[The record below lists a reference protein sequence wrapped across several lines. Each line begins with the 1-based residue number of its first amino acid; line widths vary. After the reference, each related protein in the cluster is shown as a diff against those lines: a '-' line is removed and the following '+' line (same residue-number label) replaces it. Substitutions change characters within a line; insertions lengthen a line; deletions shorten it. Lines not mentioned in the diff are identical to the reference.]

1 MLTRVFINGYG
12 NIGRRIASAISKD
25 KEIQLIGIAKYSPD
39 EKTQEAVHNQ
49 FDIFVPKEKI
59 TEFSDKNYR
68 INGTIEDAVA
78 QCDLVIDAARE
89 GGGYLNKM
97 KLYDPLNK
105 PAIFQ
110 GGEDRYGRYSVADMI
125 HNSRVNYEKA
135 GNRNYVI
142 QGSCNVSGMG
152 RIIQPMIENFGDDI
166 IRFDVTLIRRWAD
179 LEDSKQV
186 KDSIEWDANPHHQDD
201 VKDFIPTANL
211 YVDAYKVP
219 SRMMHL
225 HQMSVR
231 FRKKAPS
238 KETIVETFRN
248 EFGISILSSATGTAQ
263 VRKKAMESGFPY
275 GDTNMVHIHQE
286 VVRVEEDTIKIPY
299 SDDQTGMV
307 IPENYIL
314 LQSMVRKRRRQEA
327 LAKADN
333 LFQMKYKR
341 RVLEEEFG

>member
-1 MLTRVFINGYG
+1 MFINGYG
-12 NIGRRIASAISKD
+12 NIGRRLASAISKD
-25 KEIQLIGIAKYSPD
+25 NEIQLVGIAKYSPD
-39 EKTQEAVHNQ
+39 EKTQEAVRNQ

-59 TEFSDKNYR
+59 KEFMGKQYR
-68 INGTIEDAVA
+68 VNGTIEEAVA
-78 QCDLVIDAARE
+78 QCDLVIDAAKE
-89 GGGYLNKM
+89 GGGYLNKV

-110 GGEDRYGRYSVADMI
+110 GGEDRHGKYSVADMI

-135 GNRNYVI
+135 GSRTYVI

-166 IRFDVTLIRRWAD
+166 IRYDVTLIRRWAD

-231 FRKKAPS
+231 FKKKAPN
-238 KETIVETFRN
+238 KESIVETFRK
-248 EFGISILSSATGTAQ
+248 EFGIAILSSATGTAQ
-263 VRKKAMESGFPY
+263 VRKKAMELGFPH

-286 VVRVEEDTIKIPY
+286 VVRVEEDTVKIPY

-314 LQSMVRKRRRQEA
+314 LQSMVHKRSRQEA

-333 LFQMKYKR
+333 LFQMYYKKN
-341 RVLEEEFG
+341 VLEEEFK

>member
-12 NIGRRIASAISKD
+12 NIGRRLAGAISKD
-25 KEIQLIGIAKYSPD
+25 KEIHLVGIAKYSPD
-39 EKTQEAVHNQ
+39 ERTQEAVRNQ

-59 TEFSDKNYR
+59 TEFTNKQYR
-68 INGTIEDAVA
+68 INGPIEDAVA

-110 GGEDRYGRYSVADMI
+110 GGEDRHGRYSVADII

-135 GNRNYVI
+135 GSRTYVI

-152 RIIQPMIENFGDDI
+152 RIIQPMVENFGDDI
-166 IRFDVTLIRRWAD
+166 IRYDVTLIRRWAD

-201 VKDFIPTANL
+201 VKDFIPNANL

-231 FRKKAPS
+231 FKKKAPR
-238 KETIVETFRN
+238 KEAIVETFRN
-248 EFGISILSSATGTAQ
+248 EFGIAILSSATGTAQ
-263 VRKKAMESGFPY
+263 VRKKAMESDFPY
-275 GDTNMVHIHQE
+275 GDTNMVHIHQD
-286 VVRVEEDTIKIPY
+286 VVRVEDDTVKIPY

-314 LQSMVRKRRRQEA
+314 LQSMIKKRGRQEA
-327 LAKADN
+327 LAKANN
-333 LFQMKYKR
+333 LFQMDYKK